1 MQCQWQ
7 CNAVSSHVS
16 SHGASDPHCIASH
29 THTQCVGLNN
39 SLGVAKK
46 MRTNA
51 AGLRVKVEALT
62 AELDGDDE
70 REKTRL
76 QKKVELFL
84 HRHAQALAS
93 AQDKARALFEE
104 TARSAGAKLNLEVAK
119 ARIGRVQE
127 QLREGKERA
136 SASTTPSC
144 GRLLVVEFVV
154 KRRSIF

>member
-1 MQCQWQ
+1 MQCHLT
-7 CNAVSSHVS
+7 CHLTVPPIRTASH
-16 SHGASDPHCIASH
+16 H

-104 TARSAGAKLNLEVAK
+104 TARSAGAKLNLEVAT
-119 ARIGRVQE
+119 ASSSGIRISPLNDYE
-127 QLREGKERA
+127 
-136 SASTTPSC
+136 
-144 GRLLVVEFVV
+144 
-154 KRRSIF
+154 